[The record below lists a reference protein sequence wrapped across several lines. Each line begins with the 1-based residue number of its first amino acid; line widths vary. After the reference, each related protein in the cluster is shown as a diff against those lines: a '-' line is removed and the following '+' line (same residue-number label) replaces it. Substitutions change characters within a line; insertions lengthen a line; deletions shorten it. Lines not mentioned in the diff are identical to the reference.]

1 MNEARAENER
11 RAEVHE
17 NLDLVFAFL
26 SFCQICRA
34 KLLFLEAERKKCAH
48 FFVILCPIL
57 DTKSLWMAVRIKK
70 HRGQPDGLSPFRF
83 DFSERREESP
93 GSAEHFAF

>member
-17 NLDLVFAFL
+17 NTDSVFAFL

-48 FFVILCPIL
+48 FL
-57 DTKSLWMAVRIKK
+57 
-70 HRGQPDGLSPFRF
+70 
-83 DFSERREESP
+83 
-93 GSAEHFAF
+93 